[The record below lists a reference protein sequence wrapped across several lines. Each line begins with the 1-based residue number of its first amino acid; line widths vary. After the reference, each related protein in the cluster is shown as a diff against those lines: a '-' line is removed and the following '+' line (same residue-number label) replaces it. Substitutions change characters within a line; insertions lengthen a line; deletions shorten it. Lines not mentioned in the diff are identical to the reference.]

1 MKKILVSACLMGQNC
16 KYNGGNNFSSKL
28 DLYIKEHD
36 LWGYS
41 SLSRSTWRTSLTPRV
56 PAEIVNGIVTNKNG
70 ISVHTEFCQ
79 GAKKALEIA
88 ESHQISC
95 AILQSRSPSCGV
107 HEIYDGSFSGKKIP
121 GKGILAQLLETNGF
135 KILDVE
141 DL

>member
-36 LWGYS
+36 YEVIPVCPEV
-41 SLSRSTWRTSLTPRV
+41 LSGLPTPRV